1 MLLFPVMFEILY
13 GFITKVALNFFTYR
27 HIHSFI
33 HHHNFMKLCGH
44 GKREAVDEK
53 LTFLFGALGGVT
65 FQAVGNITEI
75 GFPRAVISKGAGQF
89 VLLVT
94 AEAKFGF
101 VISTQQIGV
110 DLFADYLVGDGK
122 FGLILR

>member
-1 MLLFPVMFEILY
+1 
-13 GFITKVALNFFTYR
+13 
-27 HIHSFI
+27 
-33 HHHNFMKLCGH
+33 MKLCGH

-53 LTFLFGALGGVT
+53 LTFLFVTLGSAT

-75 GFPRAVISKGAGQF
+75 GFPRSVISKGAGQF

>member
-1 MLLFPVMFEILY
+1 MLPFPVMFEILY
-13 GFITKVALNFFTYR
+13 SFIAEFALNFFTYR

-53 LTFLFGALGGVT
+53 LTFLFVALGSVT

-75 GFPRAVISKGAGQF
+75 GFPVSVVGKGAGSSF
-89 VLLVT
+89 
-94 AEAKFGF
+94 F
-101 VISTQQIGV
+101 S
-110 DLFADYLVGDGK
+110 
-122 FGLILR
+122 